1 MAFTL
6 EQLKRIIDERAAS
19 SPEQS
24 YSAKLLKKG
33 AKKCAEKFGEEAI
46 EAIIA
51 ATSGDKNELTQEAAD
66 VLYHLLV
73 MLKAS
78 NVEFSDVM
86 QVLEKRTLQSGLEE
100 KANRE

>member
-6 EQLKRIIDERAAS
+6 EQLKQIIDERAKS

-24 YSAKLLKKG
+24 YSAKLLAKG
-33 AKKCAEKFGEEAI
+33 TKKCAEKFGEEAI

-51 ATSGDKNELTQEAAD
+51 ATSNDKKQLINEAAD

-73 MLKAS
+73 MLKS
-78 NVEFSDVM
+78 SDVELEEVM
-86 QVLEKRTLQSGLEE
+86 QVLKDRTKQSGLEE
-100 KANRE
+100 KASRK